1 MHAAGLAHSDLSY
14 NNVLIDPVT
23 GKATIIDIDG
33 LVVPGKFPPDVI
45 GTPDFIAPEVMAT
58 KHLGKTDK
66 NRKLPSIQTD
76 RHALA
81 VMIYMYLLYRHPLR
95 GGKIHDLDPM
105 KDEELGMGAK
115 ALFVEHPTDKSNRPK
130 LSDVKANSFPLGR
143 CKQNSIFRYGS
154 LLEST
159 YLTKH
164 LLMAY
169 KIQQKD
175 QQQLNGSKH

>member
-14 NNVLIDPVT
+14 KNVLIDPVS
-23 GKATIIDIDG
+23 GRATIIDIDG

-58 KHLGKTDK
+58 KHLNKLDP

-95 GGKIHDLDPM
+95 GGKIHDMDPQT
-105 KDEELGMGAK
+105 DEELSMGLN
-115 ALFVEHPTDKSNRPK
+115 ALFVEHPTDKTNRPK
-130 LSDVKANSFPLGR
+130 LDQVKP
-143 CKQNSIFRYGS
+143 
-154 LLEST
+154 
-159 YLTKH
+159 
-164 LLMAY
+164 
-169 KIQQKD
+169 
-175 QQQLNGSKH
+175 